1 MSVLWN
7 QIVVDHGEMI
17 FRAAY
22 RVLHDHGDAED
33 VTQEVLMEA
42 FRKHQSLGTVPE
54 PALLSR
60 MATLRAI
67 DRLRR
72 RRSVLS
78 LDGVLVPDENQSPQL
93 LDERLEQMSRLQQ
106 ALANLPRRE
115 AECFLLRYIEGA
127 SNREIAQML
136 NTTESAISTALHKAR
151 TKLRQAMELHTDCGR
166 KP

>member
-1 MSVLWN
+1 
-7 QIVVDHGEMI
+7 MI

-22 RVLHDHGDAED
+22 RVLHHNGDAED
-33 VTQEVLMEA
+33 VTQEVLLEA

-72 RRSVLS
+72 RRPVQS
-78 LDGVLVPDENQSPQL
+78 LDGVVVLDEREPPLL
-93 LDERLEQMSRLQQ
+93 LDERQEQMGRLQQ

-115 AECFLLRYIEGA
+115 AECFLLRYLEGA
-127 SNREIAQML
+127 SNRDIAQML
-136 NTTESAISTALHKAR
+136 NITESAVSTALHKAR
-151 TKLRQAMELHTDCGR
+151 TKLRLAMELHTDCGR
-166 KP
+166 TS